1 MHNTRAAALWR
12 DWQHTGRSL
21 DATNVPCRGLA
32 EYLFGTFAVSLGVS
46 SYPRICVSQAL
57 CYARPGAGCG
67 RPRCRSAAQL

>member
-32 EYLFGTFAVSLGVS
+32 EYLFGSLL
-46 SYPRICVSQAL
+46 RQAGGRVRK
-57 CYARPGAGCG
+57 AEMPQRSTIASWDCG
-67 RPRCRSAAQL
+67 GDGKQT